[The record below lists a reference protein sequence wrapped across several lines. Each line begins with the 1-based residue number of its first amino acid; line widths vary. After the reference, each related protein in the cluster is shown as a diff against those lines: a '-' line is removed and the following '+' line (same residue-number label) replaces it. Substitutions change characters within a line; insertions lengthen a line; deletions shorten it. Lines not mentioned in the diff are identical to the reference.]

1 MSDKSDDVKIAAYGS
16 WSSPITSEM
25 AVQGG
30 GFTGLTSSP
39 LAEVHTCVNDNNE
52 GIARFLDCSVQS
64 STQYRLSKN
73 HLSSLDILSNEPCQQ
88 PLSYETTRVASKAI
102 K

>member
-16 WSSPITSEM
+16 WSSPITSEI

-30 GFTGLTSSP
+30 GLPFPS

-52 GIARFLDCSVQS
+52 GILGFMS
-64 STQYRLSKN
+64 
-73 HLSSLDILSNEPCQQ
+73 
-88 PLSYETTRVASKAI
+88 
-102 K
+102 